1 MANESDEREQIPPE
15 VDGGPVI
22 DGVVVDAEPI
32 VFEGEAP
39 LIDPHTLGL
48 ELPAEPEAAIQL
60 LLNELADARDEAGS
74 YLADLQRL
82 AADFDNFRKRML
94 RDQAE
99 NIERAS
105 QRVVVGLMP
114 TIDTL
119 EAAMATE
126 AETPAEKKLLD
137 GVRGTL
143 SLLLDTLAKEG
154 LEAIPTVGSEF
165 DPELHEAVLAP
176 EPGEG
181 RLIVT
186 QEMRRGYTLKGRLLR
201 AALVAVDHE

>member
-1 MANESDEREQIPPE
+1 
-15 VDGGPVI
+15 
-22 DGVVVDAEPI
+22 
-32 VFEGEAP
+32 
-39 LIDPHTLGL
+39 L
-48 ELPAEPEAAIQL
+48 ELPEEPEAAIQL
-60 LLNELADARDEAGS
+60 LLTELADARDEAGS

-119 EAAMATE
+119 EAATGTE
-126 AETPAEKKLLD
+126 AETPVEKKLLD

-143 SLLLDTLAKEG
+143 NLLLDTLAKEG

>member
-1 MANESDEREQIPPE
+1 MAPETNDEME
-15 VDGGPVI
+15 DL
-22 DGVVVDAEPI
+22 EPFEDVELVTGEI
-32 VFEGEAP
+32 VFEAEPP
-39 LIDPHTLGL
+39 LIDPHVLGL
-48 ELPAEPEAAIQL
+48 ELPEDREAAVQL
-60 LLNELADARDEAGS
+60 LLTELTGAREEAGL
-74 YLADLQRL
+74 YLADLQRV

-105 QRVVVGLMP
+105 QRVVIGLMP

-119 EAAMATE
+119 EAALITE

-143 SLLLDTLAKEG
+143 NLLLDTLAKEG
-154 LEAIPTVGSEF
+154 LEAVPTVGSEF
-165 DPELHEAVLAP
+165 NPELHEAVLAP
-176 EPGEG
+176 EPGNG

-201 AALVAVDHE
+201 AALVAVDYE

>member
-1 MANESDEREQIPPE
+1 MSNTSDEMARAEAMVNAEPGSGEI
-15 VDGGPVI
+15 VI
-22 DGVVVDAEPI
+22 DEEPR
-32 VFEGEAP
+32 
-39 LIDPHTLGL
+39 LIDPHALGL
-48 ELPAEPEAAIQL
+48 ELPADPALTVQL
-60 LLNELADARDEAGS
+60 LLHELEEAREEAGS
-74 YLADLQRL
+74 YLADLQRV

-105 QRVVVGLMP
+105 QRVVMGLLP
-114 TIDTL
+114 TLDTL
-119 EAAMATE
+119 EAALTTE
-126 AETPAEKKLLD
+126 VETPAEKKLLD

-143 SLLLDTLAKEG
+143 NLLLDMLAKEG
-154 LEAIPTVGSEF
+154 LEIVPANGAEF
-165 DPELHEAVLAP
+165 NPEVHEAVLAP
-176 EPGEG
+176 EPGTG

>member
-1 MANESDEREQIPPE
+1 MSPETNDEME
-15 VDGGPVI
+15 DL
-22 DGVVVDAEPI
+22 EPFEDVELVTGEI
-32 VFEGEAP
+32 VFEAEP
-39 LIDPHTLGL
+39 PIIDPHVLGL
-48 ELPAEPEAAIQL
+48 ELPDDREAAVQL
-60 LLNELADARDEAGS
+60 LLTELTGAREEAGL
-74 YLADLQRL
+74 YLADLQRV

-105 QRVVVGLMP
+105 QRVVIGLMP

-119 EAAMATE
+119 EAALITE

-143 SLLLDTLAKEG
+143 NLLLDTLAKEG
-154 LEAIPTVGSEF
+154 LEAVPTVGSEF
-165 DPELHEAVLAP
+165 NPELHEAVLAP
-176 EPGEG
+176 EPGNG

-201 AALVAVDHE
+201 AALVAVDYE

>member
-1 MANESDEREQIPPE
+1 MAHESDEREQVSP
-15 VDGGPVI
+15 DAGAAQVI
-22 DGVVVDAEPI
+22 DGVVVDS
-32 VFEGEAP
+32 VNQQ
-39 LIDPHTLGL
+39 IDPHALGL
-48 ELPAEPEAAIQL
+48 ELPEDSEAAVQL
-60 LLNELADARDEAGS
+60 LLAELADAREEAGS
-74 YLADLQRL
+74 FLADLQRL

-99 NIERAS
+99 NIARAS
-105 QRVVVGLMP
+105 ERVVVGLMP

-119 EAAMATE
+119 EAALTTE
-126 AETPAEKKLLD
+126 AETPSEKKLLD

-143 SLLLDTLAKEG
+143 NLLLDTLAKEG
-154 LEAIPTVGSEF
+154 LQAIATVGSEF

>member
-1 MANESDEREQIPPE
+1 VSQEPTEGTEQAAPEMDDEAFVAEI
-15 VDGGPVI
+15 
-22 DGVVVDAEPI
+22 VVDAEPPH
-32 VFEGEAP
+32 V
-39 LIDPHTLGL
+39 DPHQLGL
-48 ELPAEPEAAIQL
+48 ELPQDREAAVQL
-60 LLNELADARDEAGS
+60 LLKELAEAREEAGL
-74 YLADLQRL
+74 YLADLKRV

-119 EAAMATE
+119 EAALSTE

-143 SLLLDTLAKEG
+143 TLLLDTLAKEG
-154 LEAIPTVGSEF
+154 LEPIPTVGAGF
-165 DPELHEAVLAP
+165 NPELHEAVLAP
-176 EPGEG
+176 EPGDG

>member
-1 MANESDEREQIPPE
+1 MSQEISDGREQSSPRIDE
-15 VDGGPVI
+15 PVVAEI
-22 DGVVVDAEPI
+22 VVDAEPPN
-32 VFEGEAP
+32 V
-39 LIDPHTLGL
+39 DPHQLGL
-48 ELPAEPEAAIQL
+48 ELPEDREAAEQL
-60 LLNELADARDEAGS
+60 LLTELAEAREEAGL
-74 YLADLQRL
+74 YLADLQRV

-119 EAAMATE
+119 EAALSTE
-126 AETPAEKKLLD
+126 AESPAEKKLLD

-143 SLLLDTLAKEG
+143 ILLLDTLAKEG
-154 LEAIPTVGSEF
+154 LEPVPTVGAEF
-165 DPELHEAVLAP
+165 NPELHEAVLAP
-176 EPGEG
+176 EPGDG

>member
-1 MANESDEREQIPPE
+1 MSPETNDEME
-15 VDGGPVI
+15 DL
-22 DGVVVDAEPI
+22 EPFEDVELVTGEI
-32 VFEGEAP
+32 VFEAEP
-39 LIDPHTLGL
+39 PIIDPHVLGL
-48 ELPAEPEAAIQL
+48 ELPEDREAAVQL
-60 LLNELADARDEAGS
+60 LLTELTGAREEAGL
-74 YLADLQRL
+74 YLADLQRV

-105 QRVVVGLMP
+105 QRVVIGLMP

-119 EAAMATE
+119 EAALITE

-143 SLLLDTLAKEG
+143 NLLLDTLAKEG
-154 LEAIPTVGSEF
+154 LEAVPTVGSEF
-165 DPELHEAVLAP
+165 NPELHEAVLAP
-176 EPGEG
+176 EPGNG

-201 AALVAVDHE
+201 AALVAVDYE

>member
-1 MANESDEREQIPPE
+1 MSHESDEREQVSPA
-15 VDGGPVI
+15 VDAEPVI
-22 DGVVVDAEPI
+22 DGIVVEAEP
-32 VFEGEAP
+32 P
-39 LIDPHTLGL
+39 LINPHALGL
-48 ELPAEPEAAIQL
+48 ELPEDSEAAIQL
-60 LLNELADARDEAGS
+60 LLTELAGAREEAGL
-74 YLADLQRL
+74 YLTDLQRV

-119 EAAMATE
+119 EAALATD

-143 SLLLDTLAKEG
+143 TLLLDTLAKEG
-154 LEAIPTVGSEF
+154 LEPIPTVGSEF
-165 DPELHEAVLAP
+165 NPELHEAVLAP

>member
-1 MANESDEREQIPPE
+1 MSHESDERDQVSPT
-15 VDGGPVI
+15 VDAEPVI
-22 DGVVVDAEPI
+22 DGIVVDAEP
-32 VFEGEAP
+32 P
-39 LIDPHTLGL
+39 PIDPHAQGL
-48 ELPAEPEAAIQL
+48 ELPEDREAAIQL
-60 LLNELADARDEAGS
+60 LLTELAGAREEAGL
-74 YLADLQRL
+74 YLTDLQRV

-119 EAAMATE
+119 EAALATD

-143 SLLLDTLAKEG
+143 TLLLDTLAKEG
-154 LEAIPTVGSEF
+154 LEPIPTVGSEF
-165 DPELHEAVLAP
+165 NPELHEAVLAP